1 MPRRVLRL
9 RPRAHYEALQA
20 ARQRQSS
27 VEGKRRY
34 QHRAGI
40 GGTISQGV
48 RRVPSGRGLRR
59 CRYCGLAKTTL
70 QHLATAAAINLD
82 RLVAWFDEMPQ
93 AKTRKS
99 RFARLAPT

>member
-1 MPRRVLRL
+1 MKRCRRHVSVK
-9 RPRAHYEALQA
+9 A
-20 ARQRQSS
+20 QSKVS
-27 VEGKRRY
+27 DAINTAPGK
-34 QHRAGI
+34 
-40 GGTISQGV
+40 GTISQGV